1 MKVRSQRSQA
11 TNFHALAT
19 NHFLDVNAV
28 IQRIPKRRY
37 STYTYMN
44 CTQDIQANASKEL
57 NSYLQAQAKVRAT
70 EPVSPIAA
78 RLRANNQWRVRESI
92 VDGEAYWQEKQ
103 SFKKLKDFKN
113 WLTAQGFSWAIACKF
128 IKLYETF
135 AGFAIEQI
143 GWVHPSILFTLTQ
156 PKYRP
161 LLEQL
166 RSLPTW
172 TDCAVHDAIKT
183 FNSAHQ
189 REKLKSQT
197 DREQPQEPGT
207 GWRQVPGGG
216 RAYQLPLLHEDWLGT
231 LIERIRQIRNQTL
244 AQIITEMALLF
255 VNQNKVKGITLK
267 EIDIPRSAIALS
279 SMPNGYNQSARG
291 DKACANDAKFIVQH
305 GSLTG

>member
-1 MKVRSQRSQA
+1 MNFTYDVQA
-11 TNFHALAT
+11 SAT
-19 NHFLDVNAV
+19 
-28 IQRIPKRRY
+28 
-37 STYTYMN
+37 
-44 CTQDIQANASKEL
+44 KEF
-57 NSYLQAQAKVRAT
+57 NSYLEDIAKVRAT
-70 EPVSPIAA
+70 EPVNPIAV

-113 WLTAQGFSWAIACKF
+113 WLTAQGFSWATACKL

-172 TDCAVHDAIKT
+172 TDCAVHDAIKA
-183 FNSAHQ
+183 FNTAHQ
-189 REKLKSQT
+189 QEKLKSQT
-197 DREQPQEPGT
+197 ETSEQPKEPGT
-207 GWRQVPGGG
+207 GWRRVPGGG

-231 LIERIRQIRNQTL
+231 LIERIRKIRNQTL
-244 AQIITEMALLF
+244 AQIIAEMTLLF

-267 EIDIPRSAIALS
+267 EIDIPRNAMVAERTAAKGGIAPS
-279 SMPNGYNQSARG
+279 SMPNGYNQSAPG
-291 DKACANDAKFIVQH
+291 DKGCANNAKFILQRSGV
-305 GSLTG
+305 